1 MAKRAIDFEDRGNES
16 SAGSGALYQRVPNTY
31 GGPLCDAVVVDLGN
45 HIAVYVSGLVGND
58 ATGKVTAATFVEE
71 AELCLANLA
80 RVMRE
85 AGGSLSDVVQ
95 IVAYVTDL
103 AYYPPYRKARME
115 AFGGNVPASATVGI
129 ASLLVNA
136 QLEIYATGII
146 MKDRAVAQPA

>member
-1 MAKRAIDFEDRGNES
+1 
-16 SAGSGALYQRVPNTY
+16 LYQRIPNTY

-58 ATGKVTAATFVEE
+58 VTGKVTAATFPEE

-85 AGGSLSDVVQ
+85 AGGALSDVVQ

-103 AYYPPYRKARME
+103 AHYPAYARR
-115 AFGGNVPASATVGI
+115 AWRPSA
-129 ASLLVNA
+129 
-136 QLEIYATGII
+136 ATSR
-146 MKDRAVAQPA
+146 RAPRSA